1 MSLPPEV
8 EELIALLK
16 REIETLRAE
25 NAELRRRLGLDS
37 SNSSKPPS
45 SDGLKKKP
53 RIHGSLRTRSGKPS
67 GGQKGHRGDTL
78 RQVAVPD
85 RVVEHAATICR
96 HCCAGLDAGSV
107 VGAERRQVF
116 DLPERMIEVTEHR
129 AAIHCCSNCRR
140 ETRATF
146 PEGVV
151 SPTQYG
157 ERIKAAAIYLN
168 VQQLIPEDR
177 AALALND
184 LFGAPLICPAS
195 IVAWVGKKAGELGD
209 VYQAIGL
216 RVAEAAVRHLD
227 ETGYRIAGKLHWLH
241 TTSSLAFTFYR
252 AGEKR
257 GDIPAD
263 LQGGVVV
270 HDHFLPYRGMDAVDH
285 AFCNAHILRELQAL
299 IEFEKE
305 RWAELMRAVLLD
317 AKAAV
322 DTAREAGAS
331 ALPPETI
338 AAFVER
344 YWAAVRLGLAFH
356 RQLPKLEKKANSRGR
371 AKKRPGHNLLDRL
384 KAFKTETL
392 RFMTDFDVP
401 FTNNL
406 AEQDLRMMK
415 VKMKISGCF
424 RTLEGAQIFARLRSV
439 VSTARKQA
447 CNILQT
453 LAATPTQVMR
463 ALTA

>member
-1 MSLPPEV
+1 
-8 EELIALLK
+8 
-16 REIETLRAE
+16 
-25 NAELRRRLGLDS
+25 LDS
-37 SNSSKPPS
+37 FNSSKPPS
-45 SDGLKKKP
+45 SYGLKKKP
-53 RIHGSLRTRSGKPS
+53 RIPGSLRTRSGKPS

-78 RQVAVPD
+78 RQIDNPD
-85 RVVEHAATICR
+85 RIVEYAATVCR

-129 AAIHCCSNCRR
+129 AAIHCCSNCRG
-140 ETRATF
+140 EKRAAF
-146 PEGVV
+146 PAGVV

-177 AALALND
+177 AALALSD
-184 LFGAPLICPAS
+184 LFGAPQICPAS
-195 IVAWVGKKAGELGD
+195 IVAWVGKKARELRQ
-209 VYQAIGL
+209 VYQAIGQ
-216 RVAEAAVRHLD
+216 RVAEAGVRHHD

-241 TTSSLAFTFYR
+241 TTSSVAFTYCR

-257 GDIPAD
+257 GDIPSD

-270 HDHFLPYRGMDAVDH
+270 HDHFLAYRGMDAVDH

-299 IEFEKE
+299 IEFENE
-305 RWAELMRAVLLD
+305 PWAELMRAMLLD
-317 AKAAV
+317 ANAAV
-322 DTAREAGAS
+322 NTAREAGATT
-331 ALPPETI
+331 LPHKTI
-338 AAFVER
+338 ATFVES
-344 YWAAVRLGLAFH
+344 YWAAVRLGMAFH
-356 RQLPKLEKKANSRGR
+356 RQLPELEKKAKSRGR
-371 AKKRPGHNLLDRL
+371 AKQRPGRNLLERL
-384 KAFKTETL
+384 KMFKTETL

-424 RTLEGAQIFARLRSV
+424 RTLEGAQIFAQLRSV

-453 LAATPTQVMR
+453 LAAHPTQIKL
-463 ALTA
+463 AQIG